1 MNKDLE
7 IMKLLNDF
15 MYSDFMDK
23 LITRRLT
30 WDYENILAFI
40 NRASQAVEDGEELDE
55 IDMQDFDAWMNDIAG
70 IQQVIEMYEYQPKL
84 DAPTIT
90 PKLME
95 AWVKWREKNPA

>member
-1 MNKDLE
+1 MNKDPE
-7 IMKLLNDF
+7 IMKLLDDF

-40 NRASQAVEDGEELDE
+40 KGTSQAVEDGEDLGE

-84 DAPTIT
+84 DAQTVT

-95 AWVKWREKNPA
+95 AWVKWRQNNPA